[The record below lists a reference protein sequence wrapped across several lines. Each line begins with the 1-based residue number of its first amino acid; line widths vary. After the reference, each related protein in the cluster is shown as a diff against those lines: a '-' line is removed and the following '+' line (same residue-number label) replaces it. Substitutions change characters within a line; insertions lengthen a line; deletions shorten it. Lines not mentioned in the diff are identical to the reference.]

1 MECLCYE
8 NSAWSKMGSEIKVEV
23 IHKETIIP
31 SSPTPPHL
39 ESLSLSVFDQLQ
51 PEFYVPLL
59 LFYPNSSNEINID
72 HHSLAAERS
81 SLLKTSLSKTL
92 THFYPFAGKF
102 EYNVSISCNDHGAAF
117 LQAQVNCPISTV
129 LEKPDH
135 EVLKQL
141 LPADI
146 ASTQE
151 VAGHLLLV
159 QANFF
164 ECGGMA
170 IGVNISHKVGDAF
183 TFSKFIN
190 SWAAVSF
197 GSSASDHIVVP
208 AVEFGVV
215 ASLCPPLDF
224 FNSRQPIVEFAKEK
238 SVTERFV
245 FEASKIDAL
254 KSKAASS
261 TVPNP
266 TRVEVVSALIWK
278 CATEASRSNLGS
290 VRPSVWCQVVNMRKR
305 SGQPLTENSLGNFVW
320 YFASMTMESEI
331 DLQSLVAKFRKG
343 IEEFKEKYPNGVSPQ
358 DVCQTIQESGNLMT
372 KDGIDN
378 YSCSSWCR
386 FPFYEANF
394 GWGTPSWVSIR
405 TMAAKNTIQ
414 LTDTRDGKGIEV
426 SLALKEED
434 MAIIGSNEELLAY
447 TSLNPAAI

>member
-1 MECLCYE
+1 M
-8 NSAWSKMGSEIKVEV
+8 ASEMKVEV
-23 IHKETIIP
+23 IHKETITP

-39 ESLSLSVFDQLQ
+39 KNLSLSVFDQLQ

-59 LFYPNSSNEINID
+59 LFYPNINRDEINIID

-81 SLLKTSLSKTL
+81 NLLKTSLSKSL

-102 EYNVSISCNDHGAAF
+102 EYNVSICCNDHGAAF
-117 LQAQVNCPISTV
+117 IQAHVNCPISKAM
-129 LEKPDH
+129 EKPDYG
-135 EVLKQL
+135 VLKQL
-141 LPADI
+141 IPADI

-151 VAGHLLLV
+151 VVGHLLLV

-170 IGVNISHKVGDAF
+170 IGVNISHKLGDAF
-183 TFSKFIN
+183 TFSTFIN
-190 SWAAVSF
+190 SWAAVAI
-197 GSSASDHIVVP
+197 GSSTTTDHPVLP
-208 AVEFGVV
+208 ATEFGVA

-224 FNSRQPIVEFAKEK
+224 FNSPQPVVEFAKGK
-238 SVTERFV
+238 SVTKRFV

-254 KSKAASS
+254 KTKAASS

-278 CATEASRSNLGS
+278 CATEASRSNSGS

-305 SGQPLTENSLGNFVW
+305 SGQPLTENLLGNFVW
-320 YFASMTMESEI
+320 YFASITMESEV

-358 DVCQTIQESGNLMT
+358 DVCQTIKESGNLMT

-394 GWGTPSWVSIR
+394 GWGKPSWVSIH
-405 TMAAKNTIQ
+405 TMEAKNTIQ
-414 LTDTRDGKGIEV
+414 LMDTRDGNGIEV
-426 SLALKEED
+426 SMAFKEED
-434 MAIIGSNEELLAY
+434 MAIIDSNVELLAY
-447 TSLNPAAI
+447 ASLNPAAI